1 MIAPASRQ
9 QLRDYQDRA
18 VETVIER
25 LGSRPILVSPTGSGK
40 TTMAT
45 EVVERLGL
53 PTLCW
58 RTGKN

>member
-1 MIAPASRQ
+1 MIATASRQ

-18 VETVIER
+18 VETVIEK
-25 LGSRPILVSPTGSGK
+25 LGNRPILVSPTGSGK

-53 PTLCW
+53 PTL
-58 RTGKN
+58 